1 MVQLKYLVHLMVPCH
16 SGSPFYHSGLSYPV
30 IYLFPAHLPPGVYI
44 SMDSYS
50 DMNMKM
56 EEQSKELQEQ
66 ILYIRAVKEE
76 KDRIE
81 GLFTEMAENLK
92 QREEQLART
101 NTVLANTKSV
111 LKDTKKVTTKYH
123 KLFDSGPDCRPFSN
137 RNKGGGS

>member
-1 MVQLKYLVHLMVPCH
+1 MFQH
-16 SGSPFYHSGLSYPV
+16 FNLSRPS
-30 IYLFPAHLPPGVYI
+30 PGVYI

-81 GLFTEMAENLK
+81 GLFTEMADNLK

-101 NTVLANTKSV
+101 NTVLANTKGI
-111 LKDTKKVTTKYH
+111 LKDTKKVRTKFTLRRAVNCLTLELIAGSIH
-123 KLFDSGPDCRPFSN
+123 N
-137 RNKGGGS
+137 RNEEKRKMRVVNIVLPF